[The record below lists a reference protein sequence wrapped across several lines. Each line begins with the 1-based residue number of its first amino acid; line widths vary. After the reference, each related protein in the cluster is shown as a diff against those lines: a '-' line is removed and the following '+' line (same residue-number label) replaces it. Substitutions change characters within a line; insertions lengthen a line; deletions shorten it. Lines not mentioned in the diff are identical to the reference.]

1 LALLSLIVYVPFL
14 HKLFGTYSLSLEDW
28 LVIVALAFSVSPVL
42 EIAKWMERR
51 GWFGK
56 MV

>member
-1 LALLSLIVYVPFL
+1 LILIVYVPFL
-14 HKLFGTYSLSLEDW
+14 HDLFGTYSLTLEDW
-28 LVIVALAFSVSPVL
+28 LIIIALAFSVSPVL

-56 MV
+56 MA